1 MVGKNVLVIGQGA
14 REHAI
19 IWKLSQSAGIGR
31 ILAAP
36 GNAGMAELAECY
48 DIGVNHTEKLIELAK
63 DQNIDLTI
71 VGPEVPLMAGIVDA
85 FEAQGLKIFGPRKN
99 AAILEGSKVFS
110 KNLMKKYGI
119 PSADFASFSDI
130 DEAKAFVRERGAPIV
145 IKVDGLA
152 AGKGVV
158 VAMDEETACNA
169 LENMLV
175 DKAFGSAGLEV
186 LVEECLEGEEVSVF
200 ALCDGETV
208 VPLVAAQDHKRI
220 FDGDLGPN
228 TGGMGAY
235 TSPVFYTAEIHQQ
248 VMEEILQPI
257 VKAMASEGRPYK
269 GVLFLGLML
278 TAKGPRVLEFNVR
291 WGDPEAQVVLPML
304 ATDFLAMTEAAVDGN
319 LNNIPI
325 AFEPGSCVCVVLA
338 SGGYPAEYETGQVI
352 TGLDNVSPDT
362 MIFHG
367 GTRRVGSMVVTN
379 GGRVISV
386 VCKGE
391 TIAQAIE
398 KVYREI
404 RHIDFAGAHY
414 RKDIGARM
422 LKRP

>member
-1 MVGKNVLVIGQGA
+1 MGKNVLVIGRGA

-19 IWKLSQSAGIGR
+19 IWKLSQSDGIGR

-36 GNAGMAELAECY
+36 GNAGMAELAECF
-48 DIGVNHTEKLIELAK
+48 DISVNDTERLIELAK
-63 DQNIDLTI
+63 EQEIDLTI

-119 PSADFASFSDI
+119 PSADFASFTDVE
-130 DEAKAFVRERGAPIV
+130 EAKAFVRERRAPIV
-145 IKVDGLA
+145 VKVDGLA

-158 VAMDEETACNA
+158 VAQDEETALSA

-186 LVEECLEGEEVSVF
+186 VVEECLEGEEVSVF
-200 ALCDGETV
+200 ALCDGKNV

-220 FDGDLGPN
+220 FDGDQGPN

-235 TSPVFYTAEIHQQ
+235 SSPGFYTPEIHQR

-278 TAKGPRVLEFNVR
+278 TAKGPQVLEFNVR
-291 WGDPEAQVVLPML
+291 WGDPETQVVLPML
-304 ATDFLAMTEAAVDGN
+304 DSDFLAMTEAVADGT
-319 LNNIPI
+319 LNNIPM
-325 AFEPGSCVCVVLA
+325 AFESGVCVCVVMA
-338 SGGYPAEYETGQVI
+338 AEGYPGEYETGRVI
-352 TGLDNVSPDT
+352 TGLNDVGPDT
-362 MIFHG
+362 MVFHG
-367 GTRRVGSMVVTN
+367 GTRRIGSQVVTD
-379 GGRVISV
+379 GGRVLSV

-391 TIAQAIE
+391 TIAQAID
-398 KVYREI
+398 KVYGEI
-404 RHIDFAGAHY
+404 HHIDFAGAHY

-422 LKRP
+422 LKL

>member
-1 MVGKNVLVIGQGA
+1 
-14 REHAI
+14 
-19 IWKLSQSAGIGR
+19 
-31 ILAAP
+31 
-36 GNAGMAELAECY
+36 
-48 DIGVNHTEKLIELAK
+48 
-63 DQNIDLTI
+63 
-71 VGPEVPLMAGIVDA
+71 
-85 FEAQGLKIFGPRKN
+85 
-99 AAILEGSKVFS
+99 
-110 KNLMKKYGI
+110 
-119 PSADFASFSDI
+119 
-130 DEAKAFVRERGAPIV
+130 
-145 IKVDGLA
+145 
-152 AGKGVV
+152 
-158 VAMDEETACNA
+158 DEETACNA

-257 VKAMASEGRPYK
+257 VKAMASEGRTYK

-404 RHIDFAGAHY
+404 RHLDFAGAHY